1 MEKNTIL
8 FNGVSVDTYT
18 SVRENAIISLLVKER
33 KLKYKD
39 NPPVAAIVNGEL
51 KSLMDEI
58 PQNAHIETVKLFSPL
73 GRRVYRKTLC
83 FLLCYASSVL
93 FPERSLV
100 IGHSLGDGYYFSYR
114 NKEKP
119 DVAKLKAVMKAAI
132 KDDMNINIVTITS
145 DDALYYAKSKNLTET
160 EKLLS
165 SRNDGSYRF
174 SKLGTCMEMYYE
186 PMLPSTK
193 YLEVWDLIEYED
205 GLLLRYPQSRNDFEL
220 MPFENHPLLF
230 SVFSQN
236 KKLAGQIDLQSLGA
250 LNEKQTQGHIEEI
263 IMFAETMQRRRFA
276 EIGKMILDKEK
287 VKIVFIAGPSSSGKT
302 TSSLKL
308 CNELKL
314 NGYAPLKI
322 SMDDYYLP
330 YDEVP
335 VDENGEKNFEVLES
349 LNLELFRTQIASLL
363 KGEEVHLSSFS
374 IKEQQHHFRRE
385 SVRMTD
391 KTILV
396 IEGIHGLNPDLLPDI
411 DRDVCFK
418 IYISALTQLNLD
430 SRSRISTTDNRIL
443 RRLVRDYRTRGI
455 SAVDTLSR
463 WPSVERGEKRFIF
476 PFQNNADVM
485 INSALEYEIGVLST
499 YATPLLR
506 SVKKEDG
513 SAYTTARRL
522 LSFLKLVYPIPS
534 ESVPN
539 DSLLREFIG
548 GSVYDVY

>member
-8 FNGVSVDTYT
+8 FNGVSVDTYNT
-18 SVRENAIISLLVKER
+18 IRENAIISLLVKER

-51 KSLMDEI
+51 KSLMDHI
-58 PQNAHIETVKLFSPL
+58 PQNAHIDTVKLFSSL

-93 FPERSLV
+93 YPERSLV
-100 IGHSLGDGYYFSYR
+100 IGHSLGDGFYFSYR

-119 DVAKLKAVMKAAI
+119 DVAKLKAVMKDAI
-132 KDDMNINIVTITS
+132 KDDLSISIVTLTS
-145 DDALYYAKSKNLTET
+145 DDALYYAKSRNLTET

-174 SKLGTCMEMYYE
+174 SKLGSCMEMYYE

-220 MPFENHPLLF
+220 MPFEDNPRLF
-230 SVFSQN
+230 SVFKDN
-236 KKLAGQIDLQSLGA
+236 KKLAGMIDLQSLGA

-263 IMFAETMQRRRFA
+263 IMFSETMQRRRFA
-276 EIGKMILDKEK
+276 DIGRMILDKN
-287 VKIVFIAGPSSSGKT
+287 KIRMVFIAGPSSSGKT

-308 CNELKL
+308 SNELKL
-314 NGYAPLKI
+314 NGYVPLKI
-322 SMDDYYLP
+322 SLDDYYLP
-330 YDEVP
+330 EEEVP
-335 VDENGEKNFEVLES
+335 LNSDGTRNFEVLDA
-349 LNLELFRTQIASLL
+349 LNLDLFREQIRALL
-363 KGEEVHLSSFS
+363 NGEDVHLSSFS
-374 IKEQQHHFRRE
+374 IKEQMHHFRRE
-385 SVRMTD
+385 AVRMNE
-391 KTILV
+391 KTILI
-396 IEGIHGLNPDLLPDI
+396 IEGIHGLNPALLPDVDPEI
-411 DRDVCFK
+411 CFR

-443 RRLVRDYRTRGI
+443 RRLVRDHRTRGL
-455 SAVDTLSR
+455 SAVDTLTM
-463 WPSVERGEKRFIF
+463 WPSVEQGEKRYIF
-476 PFQNNADVM
+476 PYQNNADVM
-485 INSALEYEIGVLST
+485 INSALEYEFGVLST
-499 YATPLLR
+499 YAVPLLR

-513 SAYTTARRL
+513 PAYTTARRL

>member
-1 MEKNTIL
+1 MEKNTII
-8 FNGVSVDTYT
+8 FNGTPVDTYT
-18 SVRENAIISLLVKER
+18 SVKENAIISLLVKER

-51 KSLMDEI
+51 RSLMDDI
-58 PQNAHIETVKLFSPL
+58 PQNAHIETVKLFSSL

-119 DVAKLKAVMKAAI
+119 DVERLKKVMKDAI
-132 KDDMNINIVTITS
+132 QNDMGINIVTLTS
-145 DDALYYAKSKNLTET
+145 DAALHYARSRNLSET

-174 SKLGTCMEMYYE
+174 SKLGSCMEMYYE

-193 YLEVWDLIEYED
+193 YLEIWDLIEYQD
-205 GLLLRYPQSRNDFEL
+205 GLLLRYPQSRNDFSL
-220 MPFENHPLLF
+220 MPYVDHPLLF
-230 SVFSQN
+230 SVFKQN
-236 KKLAGQIDLQSLGA
+236 KKLASKIDLQSLGA

-263 IMFAETMQRRRFA
+263 IMFSETMQRRRFA
-276 EIGKMILDKEK
+276 EVGKMILDREK

-302 TSSLKL
+302 TSSLKV

-314 NGYAPLKI
+314 NGYSPLKI

-330 YDEVP
+330 SEEVP
-335 VDENGEKNFEVLES
+335 VDENGEKNFEVMEA
-349 LNLELFRTQIASLL
+349 LNLALFRDQINSLL
-363 KGEEVHLSSFS
+363 NGEEVHLSSFS
-374 IKEQQHHFRRE
+374 IKEQRHHFRRE
-385 SVRMTD
+385 GVKMTD

-396 IEGIHGLNPDLLPDI
+396 IEGIHGLNPDLLPSI
-411 DRDVCFK
+411 DPESCFR

-443 RRLVRDYRTRGI
+443 RRLVRDHRTRGI
-455 SAVDTLSR
+455 SAVETLSR
-463 WPSVERGEKRFIF
+463 WPSVENGEKNYIF
-476 PFQNNADVM
+476 PYQDYADVM

-506 SVKKEDG
+506 SVRKEDG
-513 SAYTTARRL
+513 PAYTTARRL

-548 GSVYDVY
+548 GSVYEVY

>member
-1 MEKNTIL
+1 MEKNTII
-8 FNGVSVDTYT
+8 FNGTPVDTYT
-18 SVRENAIISLLVKER
+18 SVKENAIISLLVKER

-51 KSLMDEI
+51 RSLMDDI
-58 PQNAHIETVKLFSPL
+58 PQNAHIETVRLFSSL

-119 DVAKLKAVMKAAI
+119 DVERLKKVMKDAI
-132 KDDMNINIVTITS
+132 QNDMGINIVTLTS
-145 DDALYYAKSKNLTET
+145 DAALHYARSRNLSET

-174 SKLGTCMEMYYE
+174 SKLGSCMEMYYE

-193 YLEVWDLIEYED
+193 YLEIWDLIEYQD
-205 GLLLRYPQSRNDFEL
+205 GLLLRYPQSRNDFSL
-220 MPFENHPLLF
+220 MPYVDHPLLF
-230 SVFSQN
+230 SVFKQN
-236 KKLAGQIDLQSLGA
+236 KKLASKIDLQSLGA

-263 IMFAETMQRRRFA
+263 IMFSETMQRRRFA
-276 EIGKMILDKEK
+276 EVGKMILDREK

-302 TSSLKL
+302 TSSLKV

-314 NGYAPLKI
+314 NGYSPLKI

-330 YDEVP
+330 SEEVP
-335 VDENGEKNFEVLES
+335 VDENGEKNFEVMEA
-349 LNLELFRTQIASLL
+349 LNLALFRDQINSLL
-363 KGEEVHLSSFS
+363 NGEEVHLSSFS
-374 IKEQQHHFRRE
+374 IKEQRHHFRRE
-385 SVRMTD
+385 GVKMTD

-396 IEGIHGLNPDLLPDI
+396 IEGIHGLNPDLLPSI
-411 DRDVCFK
+411 DPESCFR

-443 RRLVRDYRTRGI
+443 RRLVRDHRTRGI
-455 SAVDTLSR
+455 SAVETLSR
-463 WPSVERGEKRFIF
+463 WPSVENGEKNYIF
-476 PFQNNADVM
+476 PYQDYADVM

-506 SVKKEDG
+506 SVRKEDG
-513 SAYTTARRL
+513 PAYTTARRL

-548 GSVYDVY
+548 GSVYEVY